1 MRIFFKKI
9 NWKILFLMLFYILAF
24 LLLLRSS
31 YSYLDPDLGWHLK
44 AGEEIVLN
52 KDVPRENFY
61 NYTFT
66 GSWVD
71 HEWLS
76 DWASFKVYSNFGYLS
91 LSLIFSL
98 IIVFSL
104 IILYFFTCRFF
115 SKISF
120 TALLSLQLL
129 GLFASLPSFGVR
141 MQEFGVLFLLL
152 ELLIISAFYYQ
163 KRIKLL
169 FFLIPLFYLW
179 SCIHGSFLLGFALL
193 FFFFIFSLLFLRKRK
208 KDIFILFL
216 ASIVAFIGTLATPY
230 GIGLYSFLGGYG
242 QTFYLTNIQEWL
254 PFYYFPIQYPQLVY
268 LAVLS
273 AFWILYFYK
282 LKTEKRLKELDL
294 WQLFLFGLF
303 LLLALK
309 SRRNFPLTF
318 VATVPFLTKIVT
330 EVLIGAREEIK
341 INFRYLRY
349 LLLLCFSLVI
359 ISLLTEIKINNNPFI
374 SYCNNYPCQAINFLE
389 NNSQYQEAR
398 IFNEYGWG
406 GYLLWQYPKG
416 KIFIDGRLPQVVYK
430 DKTFLEEYLLAFKK
444 ETNLDEYLNNHEVE
458 LVLLKTKDDKIAIKD
473 WEKFIFN
480 IKQEKLESRNY
491 LREYLDSSFSWGVVY
506 QDPVV
511 TVYHKNNK

>member
-1 MRIFFKKI
+1 MTNFFKKI
-9 NWKILFLMLFYILAF
+9 NWKFLFLLLFYILAF
-24 LLLLRSS
+24 LLLFRNS
-31 YSYLDPDLGWHLK
+31 YDYLDPDLGWHLK
-44 AGEEIVLN
+44 AGEEISLN

-76 DWASFKVYSNFGYLS
+76 DWASFKIYSNFGYLS

-98 IIVFSL
+98 IIIFSL
-104 IILYFFTCRFF
+104 AILHLFIRHFFPKT
-115 SKISF
+115 SF
-120 TALLSLQLL
+120 ATLLSLQLL

-163 KRIKLL
+163 KKIKPL
-169 FFLIPLFYLW
+169 FLLIPLFYLW
-179 SCIHGSFLLGFALL
+179 SCVHGSFLLGFALL
-193 FFFFIFSLLFLRKRK
+193 FFFFVFSLLFLRKRK
-208 KDIFILFL
+208 KDVFIFLLVSVITF
-216 ASIVAFIGTLATPY
+216 AGTLFTPY
-230 GIGLYSFLGGYG
+230 GKELYSFLGGYS

-273 AFWILYFYK
+273 AFWILYLYK
-282 LKTEKRLKELDL
+282 LKTEKRLKTLDL

-309 SRRNFPLTF
+309 SRRNFPLAF
-318 VATVPFLTKIVT
+318 IATVPFLTKIVT
-330 EVLIGAREEIK
+330 ETFIGVSEEIK

-349 LLLLCFSLVI
+349 LLLTCFSLVI
-359 ISLLTEIKINNNPFI
+359 IFLLAEIRVNNNPFV
-374 SYCNNYPCQAINFLE
+374 SYCNNYPCQAINFLK
-389 NNSQYQEAR
+389 NNSQYQEAK
-398 IFNEYGWG
+398 IFNEYSWG

-416 KIFIDGRLPQVVYK
+416 KIFIDGRLPQVIYK
-430 DKTFLEEYLLAFKK
+430 DKTFLEEYLSAFKR
-444 ETNLDEYLNNHEVE
+444 ETNLDKYLTDHEVDM
-458 LVLLKTKDDKIAIKD
+458 VLLKTKDAKIVVKG

-480 IKQEKLESRNY
+480 IKEEELESRNY
-491 LREYLDSSFSWGVVY
+491 LREYLDGSFLWVVVH
-506 QDPVV
+506 QDSVA
-511 TVYHKNNK
+511 TIYYRDNK